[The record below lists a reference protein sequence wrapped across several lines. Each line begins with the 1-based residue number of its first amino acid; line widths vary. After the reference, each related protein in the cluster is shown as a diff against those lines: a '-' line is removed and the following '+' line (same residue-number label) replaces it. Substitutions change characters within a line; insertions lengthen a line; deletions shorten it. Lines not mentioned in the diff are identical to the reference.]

1 MTSVILVRKHFW
13 YGLFERCTEQSFSA
27 QAKCGKSMFGG
38 WARLPNGFRSTT
50 SLTHQPCLCRQI
62 HARTSPQTFLIQTFI
77 SSVIEQC
84 IGPSKILPK
93 CKDKTKTFHRRKPRW
108 NNDETY
114 ILWQDFELELW
125 SKKCYKVCIQIG
137 TFVITFKDS
146 VFVFVFVLV
155 VLSLSTLHYQFT

>member
-1 MTSVILVRKHFW
+1 MTWVSLVRKHFS
-13 YGLFERCTEQSFSA
+13 YRLFERCCTEARFFRRGKKV
-27 QAKCGKSMFGG
+27 AKACLA
-38 WARLPNGFRSTT
+38 ARLPNGFRSTT

-62 HARTSPQTFLIQTFI
+62 HARTTPQTFLIQTFI

-93 CKDKTKTFHRRKPRW
+93 CKDKTKKIHRRKPRW

-125 SKKCYKVCIQIG
+125 SKKCYKVCIY
-137 TFVITFKDS
+137 
-146 VFVFVFVLV
+146 VFRLVLLSLLLRIQS
-155 VLSLSTLHYQFT
+155 LSLSLS